1 MRTMTLGDSTM
12 QGAGCRLAEGT
23 SGWDRRGAGFPVG
36 GISASKASSFVIRHF
51 SLLLTFAI
59 VFLCVLSVRAE
70 DPGAAFDAANRLYEQ
85 GKYSEAAAAYQKL
98 VQAGQVSAALYF
110 NLGNACFKAGT
121 LGRALAAYRQAEA
134 LAPRDPDL
142 RANIQF
148 ARDQAQG
155 PTLALSRWQKVL
167 GRLSLNEWTILAAAA
182 VWVAFLLLGAGQLW
196 PAIQA
201 PLRS

>member
-1 MRTMTLGDSTM
+1 
-12 QGAGCRLAEGT
+12 
-23 SGWDRRGAGFPVG
+23 
-36 GISASKASSFVIRHF
+36 
-51 SLLLTFAI
+51 
-59 VFLCVLSVRAE
+59 
-70 DPGAAFDAANRLYEQ
+70 
-85 GKYSEAAAAYQKL
+85 
-98 VQAGQVSAALYF
+98 QVSAALYF

-167 GRLSLNEWTILAAAA
+167 GRLSLNEWTILAGAA

-201 PLRS
+201 PPRSTWVGTSLAALILGGACPVAFYETRCIRT